1 MIKYINN
8 ILQFLTSFRMNWMS
22 PSDGEG
28 LCVTSVGESVVPA
41 MVEP

>member
-1 MIKYINN
+1 
-8 ILQFLTSFRMNWMS
+8 MNWMS

-41 MVEP
+41 MVEPWVNGWIAE